1 MAVGLIVK
9 KLEKQMKFTDREFS
23 GYSNSRL
30 YDLRRIARIAA
41 LKVFESLNSYAE
53 GVLKLVAENE
63 FREKKLASEALA
75 QSTLVQDLKRSYLKA
90 GCSSEKERLLSLLVK
105 QFSREGICA
114 ILEQK
119 ISAFQFHCANLHALH
134 FGSRSSAH
142 PLPFKHLKYSR
153 ETIEA
158 VLAFI
163 LNYQHGHSVA
173 HGEKKL
179 TNSDGEMLNLINFQ
193 RILKCQKCGQHMRF
207 KKNKSQFRTN
217 PKYPEHCFL
226 KQLS

>member
-1 MAVGLIVK
+1 
-9 KLEKQMKFTDREFS
+9 MKFADREFS

-53 GVLKLVAENE
+53 RVLKLVAENE

-105 QFSREGICA
+105 QFSREEICA

-193 RILKCQKCGQHMRF
+193 RIFEVSKMWSTYEVQEKQKPIQNQS
-207 KKNKSQFRTN
+207 KISRTL
-217 PKYPEHCFL
+217 FL
-226 KQLS
+226 K